1 MVNATLKQILKI
13 ADAGRATSPHRLSI
27 ESFERRFLCIRRRQ
41 LNTERQIYL
50 DKQFFVDVFS
60 IPACVRNT
68 NGDFIGYNE
77 KFSKEFIG
85 SLDIKEWFYSLPVQ
99 VATSFLREELDAMS
113 LPSSMNKIQSVAIG
127 DKLWLVQFIPLIY
140 GEVVNVLWLFFCKNS
155 NVIVDY
161 CRGLR
166 TNITND
172 RMLEFKNKSTEIQ
185 WKVFIL
191 YSFGFCHES
200 IASLLSIT
208 NGSSRNAISEVYK
221 FFGIHS
227 KHDLLMIF
235 HTSRMHSLFFDEL
248 FFILKCA
255 E

>member
-1 MVNATLKQILKI
+1 MYPT
-13 ADAGRATSPHRLSI
+13 DP
-27 ESFERRFLCIRRRQ
+27 RQ

-200 IASLLSIT
+200 IASLCL
-208 NGSSRNAISEVYK
+208 
-221 FFGIHS
+221 
-227 KHDLLMIF
+227 LLMVLPGMQF
-235 HTSRMHSLFFDEL
+235 Q
-248 FFILKCA
+248 KCISFSVYIQNMIC
-255 E
+255 

>member
-1 MVNATLKQILKI
+1 MYP
-13 ADAGRATSPHRLSI
+13 AD
-27 ESFERRFLCIRRRQ
+27 RRQ

-50 DKQFFVDVFS
+50 EQQFFVDIFP
-60 IPACVRNT
+60 IPACIRNT
-68 NGDFIGYNE
+68 NGDFVSYNTN
-77 KFSKEFIG
+77 FSKEFIRTI
-85 SLDIKEWFYSLPVQ
+85 DIKEWFYSLPVQ

-113 LPSSMNKIQSVAIG
+113 LPSSMNKIQNVTIG
-127 DKLWLVQFIPLIY
+127 DKLWLVQFIPLMY

-155 NVIVDY
+155 NMILDS
-161 CRGLR
+161 CRGLLS
-166 TNITND
+166 NITNN
-172 RMLEFKNKSTEIQ
+172 RILEFKNKSTEIQ

-208 NGSSRNAISEVYK
+208 NGTSRNAISEVYN
-221 FFGIHS
+221 FFGIRS
-227 KHDLLMIF
+227 KHNLLMIF
-235 HTSRMHSLFFDEL
+235 HTSGMHSLFLDEL

>member
-1 MVNATLKQILKI
+1 MYPT
-13 ADAGRATSPHRLSI
+13 DP
-27 ESFERRFLCIRRRQ
+27 RQ

-166 TNITND
+166 TNIQMTECLNLKTNQ
-172 RMLEFKNKSTEIQ
+172 RKS
-185 WKVFIL
+185 
-191 YSFGFCHES
+191 
-200 IASLLSIT
+200 
-208 NGSSRNAISEVYK
+208 NGK
-221 FFGIHS
+221 F
-227 KHDLLMIF
+227 
-235 HTSRMHSLFFDEL
+235 L
-248 FFILKCA
+248 FFIHLVFVMNR
-255 E
+255 

>member
-1 MVNATLKQILKI
+1 MYPT
-13 ADAGRATSPHRLSI
+13 D
-27 ESFERRFLCIRRRQ
+27 RRQ

-50 DKQFFVDVFS
+50 DKQSFVDVFS

-166 TNITND
+166 SNITND

-208 NGSSRNAISEVYK
+208 NGSSRNAIS
-221 FFGIHS
+221 
-227 KHDLLMIF
+227 
-235 HTSRMHSLFFDEL
+235 
-248 FFILKCA
+248 
-255 E
+255 

>member
-27 ESFERRFLCIRRRQ
+27 ESFERRFLCIRRILDNLI
-41 LNTERQIYL
+41 LNVKYIWINSFCRC
-50 DKQFFVDVFS
+50 FS

-140 GEVVNVLWLFFCKNS
+140 GEVVNVLWLFSAK
-155 NVIVDY
+155 
-161 CRGLR
+161 
-166 TNITND
+166 
-172 RMLEFKNKSTEIQ
+172 
-185 WKVFIL
+185 IL
-191 YSFGFCHES
+191 
-200 IASLLSIT
+200 
-208 NGSSRNAISEVYK
+208 
-221 FFGIHS
+221 
-227 KHDLLMIF
+227 M
-235 HTSRMHSLFFDEL
+235 
-248 FFILKCA
+248 
-255 E
+255 

>member
-1 MVNATLKQILKI
+1 MYPT
-13 ADAGRATSPHRLSI
+13 DP
-27 ESFERRFLCIRRRQ
+27 RQ

-140 GEVVNVLWLFFCKNS
+140 GEVVNVLWLFLSFS
-155 NVIVDY
+155 NA
-161 CRGLR
+161 LR
-166 TNITND
+166 AVRLSVPAEMRAYVERLQAGASGGWVRSASQARSPPAPCVYAAHSGHVRSGRRIT
-172 RMLEFKNKSTEIQ
+172 
-185 WKVFIL
+185 
-191 YSFGFCHES
+191 H
-200 IASLLSIT
+200 
-208 NGSSRNAISEVYK
+208 
-221 FFGIHS
+221 
-227 KHDLLMIF
+227 
-235 HTSRMHSLFFDEL
+235 
-248 FFILKCA
+248 
-255 E
+255 

>member
-1 MVNATLKQILKI
+1 
-13 ADAGRATSPHRLSI
+13 
-27 ESFERRFLCIRRRQ
+27 
-41 LNTERQIYL
+41 
-50 DKQFFVDVFS
+50 
-60 IPACVRNT
+60 
-68 NGDFIGYNE
+68 DFIGYNE

>member
-1 MVNATLKQILKI
+1 MYPT
-13 ADAGRATSPHRLSI
+13 D
-27 ESFERRFLCIRRRQ
+27 RRQ

-60 IPACVRNT
+60 IPACIRNT

-166 TNITND
+166 SNITNN
-172 RMLEFKNKSTEIQ
+172 RMLEFKNK
-185 WKVFIL
+185 
-191 YSFGFCHES
+191 
-200 IASLLSIT
+200 
-208 NGSSRNAISEVYK
+208 
-221 FFGIHS
+221 
-227 KHDLLMIF
+227 
-235 HTSRMHSLFFDEL
+235 
-248 FFILKCA
+248 
-255 E
+255 

>member
-1 MVNATLKQILKI
+1 MYPT
-13 ADAGRATSPHRLSI
+13 DP
-27 ESFERRFLCIRRRQ
+27 RQ

-191 YSFGFCHES
+191 YLFGFCHES